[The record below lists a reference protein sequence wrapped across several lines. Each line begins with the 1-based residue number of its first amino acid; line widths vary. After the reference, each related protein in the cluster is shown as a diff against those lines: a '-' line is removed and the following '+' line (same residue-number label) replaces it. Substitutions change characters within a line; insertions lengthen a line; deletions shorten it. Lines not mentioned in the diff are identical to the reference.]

1 MVELPFFSV
10 IVPTHKRS
18 LLLRRALQSIKSQNS
33 PALVEVIVISDAIDP
48 LTDNTCADLLE
59 QTDVYIRRNGKPG
72 PSESRNLAMS
82 IASGTYILFLD
93 DDDAW
98 HADYLAQLY
107 ASPLIRSGSAVYCS
121 CSVAKERRLPE
132 GPEQVSENELD
143 LSSAL
148 TEDVYVKNQVHMSC
162 FAFPKGQLAGLLFDT
177 SMRAYEDWEFLLSVF
192 DRQLPKH
199 VPILGSRVF
208 EVSDDTS
215 DRRGNS
221 KEATDLNAVFD
232 YLYTYRRHP
241 APNEALR
248 QKRSSLMMN
257 CGIHITPEML

>member
-1 MVELPFFSV
+1 MAELPFFSV

-33 PALVEVIVISDAIDP
+33 PAPVEVIVVSDAIDP
-48 LTDNTCADLLE
+48 DTDKICADLLG
-59 QTDVYIRRNGKPG
+59 QNDVYVRRNGEPG

-82 IASGTYILFLD
+82 MASGTFVLFLD

-107 ASPLIRSGSAVYCS
+107 ASPLVQSGHPVYCN
-121 CSVAKERRLPE
+121 CSVVKERRLPE
-132 GPEQVSENELD
+132 GPEQLSEIALD

-162 FAFPKGQLAGLLFDT
+162 FAFPKGLLSGLLFDT

-192 DRQLPKH
+192 DRKFPTH
-199 VPILGSRVF
+199 VPIIGSRVF

-241 APNEALR
+241 APNEDIC
-248 QKRSSLMMN
+248 QKRTALMIN
-257 CGIHITPEML
+257 CGIQITPEML